1 MRPLAVVAHQAVSH
15 VGADG
20 AGPAPDPK
28 SSNRVA
34 NKRGQGAGEWDISQ
48 MAPKLK
54 DSEQ

>member
-1 MRPLAVVAHQAVSH
+1 MVAHQAVSH